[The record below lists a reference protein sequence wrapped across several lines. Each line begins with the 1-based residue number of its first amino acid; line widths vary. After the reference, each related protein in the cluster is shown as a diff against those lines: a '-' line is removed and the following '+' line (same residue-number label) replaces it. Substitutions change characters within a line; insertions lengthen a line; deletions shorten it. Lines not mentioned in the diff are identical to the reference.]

1 VASGSQRF
9 SIISDGLPTQLPDID
24 PDETRE
30 WIESF
35 DTVVRTRGRARA
47 RYVMLRLLE
56 RAREQQVG
64 VPGLRSTDYINTIPP
79 EREPWFPGDE
89 YAERRIRAYIRWN
102 AAVMVSRAN
111 RPGMGVGGHIATY
124 ASAASLYEVGFNH
137 FFRGKEHGES
147 GDQVFFQGHAAPGIY
162 ARAFLEGRLTEHQL
176 NGFRQELSHHG
187 GGLPSYPHPRLM
199 PDFWEFPTVS
209 MGLGAINAIYQARFN
224 RYLLARE
231 LKDTSRSHV
240 WAFLGDGE
248 TDEPEVLG
256 AIGVAARE
264 ELDNLTFVINCN
276 LQRLD
281 GPVRGNGKIIQ
292 ELEASFRGA
301 GWNVIKVIWGR
312 DWDPLLAQD
321 VDGVLVNKMNTTP
334 DGQFQT
340 YSVEPGSYTR
350 EHFFGTDPR
359 LRAMVEHLS
368 DADLRNLSR
377 GGHDYRKVYAA
388 FKAATEHVGQPT
400 VILAHTIKG
409 WTLGPGF
416 EARNATHQMKKLTVA
431 DLKEFRDRLYLDI
444 PDSALEGELPPYYH
458 PGENSD
464 EIRYMKERRAALGGY
479 LPRRVVRARP
489 LALPPD
495 TVYDEL
501 RTGSGKQA
509 VATTMAFVR
518 LLKDLMRSSEI
529 GDRFVPVVPDEARTF
544 GMDSLFPTAK
554 IYSPHGQG
562 YDAVDRN
569 LLLSYKESERGQILH
584 EGISEAG
591 AMGSM
596 AAAGT
601 AYATHG
607 THMIPVYIFYS
618 MFGFQRTGDQMWA
631 LGDQLGRGFLLGATA
646 GRTTLTGEGLQHNDG
661 HSVLL
666 ASVSPACIA
675 YDAAWAYELAYIV
688 RDALRRM
695 YGSSAEHPDGE
706 NIFYYLTIYNEPYV
720 QPPEPADFPGG
731 QDRLEEGIL
740 RGLYRYAAAPGTP
753 AADLTSVFQAIRRGT
768 GAGQAAVPASA
779 QGPAHGFGAAAAPDH
794 AETAAGDHPAERP
807 HAKILA
813 SGVALRWAL
822 EAQRLLAEDWG
833 IAAEAWSA
841 TSWTELRRE
850 ALRCAEW
857 NLLHP
862 DAEQRVPYVTQVLEG
877 HPGPVV
883 AVSDWIRAVP
893 DQIARW
899 VPGPY
904 TSLGTDGW
912 GFSDTRQAAR
922 RFFHVDAESITLAVL
937 SQLARQGEVKPE
949 VLGQAISKYRLNLD
963 VSDVL

>member
-1 VASGSQRF
+1 MASGRQRF
-9 SIISDGLPTQLPDID
+9 SIISDGLPSQLPDID
-24 PDETRE
+24 PDETSE
-30 WIESF
+30 WVESF

-56 RAREQQVG
+56 RAREQNVG

-89 YAERRIRAYIRWN
+89 YVERRIRAYIRWN

-137 FFRGKEHGES
+137 FFRGKDHGES

-176 NGFRQELSHHG
+176 NGFRQELSHPG

-209 MGLGAINAIYQARFN
+209 MGLGAINAVYQARFN

-231 LKDTSRSHV
+231 IKDTSRSHV

-256 AIGVAARE
+256 AIGLAARE

-321 VDGVLVNKMNTTP
+321 TDGVLVNKMNTTP

-340 YSVEPGSYTR
+340 YAVESGAYTR
-350 EHFFGTDPR
+350 ENFFGGDPR
-359 LRAMVEHLS
+359 LRAIVAHLS
-368 DADLRNLSR
+368 DDEVRTLSR

-388 FKAATEHVGQPT
+388 FKSAQEHVGQPT

-409 WTLGPGF
+409 WTLGPDF

-431 DLKEFRDRLYLDI
+431 ELKEFRDRLYLDI
-444 PDSALEGELPPYYH
+444 PDAALEADLPPYYH
-458 PGENSD
+458 PGEGSD
-464 EIRYMKERRAALGGY
+464 EIQYMKERRAALGGY
-479 LPRRVVRARP
+479 LPKRVVRGRP
-489 LALPPD
+489 LTLPPD
-495 TVYDEL
+495 AAYDEL
-501 RTGSGKQA
+501 TRGSGKQA

-518 LLKDLMRSSEI
+518 LLKDLMKDQAI
-529 GDRFVPVVPDEARTF
+529 GPRFVPIIPDEARTF

-554 IYSPHGQG
+554 IYAPHGQT
-562 YDAVDRN
+562 YEAVDRN
-569 LLLSYKESERGQILH
+569 LLLSYKESEKGQILH

-607 THMIPVYIFYS
+607 TPMIPVYIFYS

-666 ASVSPACIA
+666 SSVSPACVA
-675 YDAAWAYELAYIV
+675 YDAAWGYELAHIV
-688 RDALRRM
+688 RAALRRM
-695 YGSSAEHPDGE
+695 YGSTSEHPDGE
-706 NIFYYLTIYNEPYV
+706 NIFYYLTVYNEPYV
-720 QPPEPADFPGG
+720 QPAAPADYPGG
-731 QDRLEEGIL
+731 MAALEQGIL
-740 RGLYRYAAAPGTP
+740 RGLYRYADAPGAADQPLADDAAGSQP
-753 AADLTSVFQAIRRGT
+753 AASQP
-768 GAGQAAVPASA
+768 AASQPAA
-779 QGPAHGFGAAAAPDH
+779 NDP
-794 AETAAGDHPAERP
+794 GDRP
-807 HAKILA
+807 RARILA
-813 SGVALRWAL
+813 SGVALRWAI
-822 EAQRLLAEDWG
+822 EAQRLLNEHWG
-833 IAAEAWSA
+833 VSAEAWSA
-841 TSWTELRRE
+841 TSWTELRRD
-850 ALRCAEW
+850 ALACEEW
-857 NLLHP
+857 NMLHP
-862 DAEQRVPYVTQVLEG
+862 EAEQRIPYVTRVLDG

-899 VPGPY
+899 VPTPY
-904 TSLGTDGW
+904 SSLGTDGW
-912 GFSDTRQAAR
+912 GFSDTRPAAR
-922 RFFHVDAESITLAVL
+922 RFFHVDAESITVAVL
-937 SQLARQGEVKPE
+937 GQLARQGEVKPE
-949 VLGQAISKYRLNLD
+949 VLSQAIARYRLDLD
-963 VSDVL
+963 VSDAI